1 MNLQVQH
8 IRKEADR
15 LSHSLE
21 SILHFAGDSTSMD
34 FYISS
39 LTDYNPFNT
48 TEDIVARLQM
58 LNEQEH
64 FHVEQIPL
72 TEMEQWY
79 FDEATGDIRHVS
91 GKFFSIRGLKVQTNI
106 GPVKEWTQPV
116 IYQPEIGVLGLIT
129 KKINGILYFLMQI
142 KTEPGN
148 LNNFQLSPT
157 VQATR
162 SNYTRVHGGKSTLYL
177 DYFLT
182 NDTSHIL
189 VDQLQSE
196 QGARFYRK
204 RNRNIIIRVP
214 NDQDIELL
222 PNFKWLTLGQI
233 KQLARLDNLVNMDA
247 RSVISTIS
255 YDAEVKKNADPIRE
269 EDIYDCLVSSS
280 LVTKPIHPF
289 SVKLVVSSHGNTRPL
304 QTIDELLIN
313 ISQHKFDCILET
325 QLIPLNEVQQW
336 HRTEMEICHNRSRF
350 FSVMGIRV
358 TAESREIPSWDQP
371 IVRQIS
377 PGIVGFVAHDVEGVV
392 HFLVQLKMESGNMD
406 LLELA
411 PTVQCITDSYKAST
425 YPPFVSEIIEP
436 NQGEILF
443 DTMQSEEGGR
453 FYHEENRNIM
463 VYYGDQSCFPQ
474 LPRYLYMT
482 MHQLK
487 LFTKFN
493 NFLNVEARSLL
504 AIL

>member
-1 MNLQVQH
+1 
-8 IRKEADR
+8 
-15 LSHSLE
+15 
-21 SILHFAGDSTSMD
+21 
-34 FYISS
+34 
-39 LTDYNPFNT
+39 
-48 TEDIVARLQM
+48 
-58 LNEQEH
+58 
-64 FHVEQIPL
+64 
-72 TEMEQWY
+72 
-79 FDEATGDIRHVS
+79 
-91 GKFFSIRGLKVQTNI
+91 
-106 GPVKEWTQPV
+106 
-116 IYQPEIGVLGLIT
+116 
-129 KKINGILYFLMQI
+129 
-142 KTEPGN
+142 
-148 LNNFQLSPT
+148 
-157 VQATR
+157 
-162 SNYTRVHGGKSTLYL
+162 
-177 DYFLT
+177 
-182 NDTSHIL
+182 
-189 VDQLQSE
+189 
-196 QGARFYRK
+196 
-204 RNRNIIIRVP
+204 
-214 NDQDIELL
+214 
-222 PNFKWLTLGQI
+222 
-233 KQLARLDNLVNMDA
+233 
-247 RSVISTIS
+247 
-255 YDAEVKKNADPIRE
+255 
-269 EDIYDCLVSSS
+269 
-280 LVTKPIHPF
+280 
-289 SVKLVVSSHGNTRPL
+289 
-304 QTIDELLIN
+304 
-313 ISQHKFDCILET
+313 
-325 QLIPLNEVQQW
+325 
-336 HRTEMEICHNRSRF
+336 
-350 FSVMGIRV
+350 MGIRV